1 MKKSVLL
8 SCTFFVMLAAAAQK
22 PVRGAKP
29 PVMKNLLDSFS
40 YAAGYNVATNMKQ
53 QDIDKMNIAVYKQ
66 AIEDVFNNKPSLL
79 TQEQISMSLQFQL
92 AEFRK
97 GKLKKEKDK
106 GAAYMAENK
115 NKKGVIS
122 LPNGLQY
129 EVLKAA
135 SPNAPS
141 PKIEDTA
148 IVHYI
153 GTHVDG
159 KEFDNSVAKGT
170 PYKTALNRVIKG
182 WTEILQLMKIG
193 DKWKVVIPSDLAYGD
208 EGRGGQFAGSTLV
221 FEMEL
226 MGVVPFAP
234 KQ

>member
-1 MKKSVLL
+1 MKKVFIGSM
-8 SCTFFVMLAAAAQK
+8 FVIISAAGVAQK
-22 PVRGAKP
+22 TIKKAP
-29 PVMKNLLDSFS
+29 PLMKNLLDSFS
-40 YAAGYNVATNMKQ
+40 YAAGYNVASNMMN
-53 QDIDKMNIAVYKQ
+53 QDIDKMNIAVFKK
-66 AIEDVFNNKPSLL
+66 AMEDVFAKKQSLL
-79 TQEQISMSLQFQL
+79 TQDQVNMSLQAQL
-92 AEFRK
+92 AAFKAE
-97 GKLKKEKDK
+97 KLKKEKEK

-115 NKKGVIS
+115 KKKGVIT

-135 SPNAPS
+135 EPSAPS
-141 PKIEDTA
+141 PKIEDSA

-159 KEFDNSVAKGT
+159 KEFDNSVARGKPAQFSLKG
-170 PYKTALNRVIKG
+170 VVKG
-182 WTEILQLMKIG
+182 WTEILQLMKVG

-226 MGVVPFAP
+226 LGIAP

>member
-1 MKKSVLL
+1 MKHLKIVICILFL
-8 SCTFFVMLAAAAQK
+8 SGTAVAQK
-22 PVRGAKP
+22 TTKPTKP

-40 YAAGYNVATNMKQ
+40 YAAGYNVATNMMQ
-53 QDIDKMNIAVYKQ
+53 QDIDKMNMDLFKRAVQ
-66 AIEDVFNNKPSLL
+66 DVFAKKQPLL
-79 TQEQISMSLQFQL
+79 TQDQISMSLQFQL

-115 NKKGVIS
+115 KKKGVIT

-135 SPNAPS
+135 EPNAPGV
-141 PKIEDTA
+141 KLEDTA
-148 IVHYI
+148 FVHYI

-159 KEFDNSVAKGT
+159 KEFDNSVSRGT
-170 PYKTALNRVIKG
+170 PYKTALNRVVKG
-182 WTEILQLMKIG
+182 WTEILQLMKVG
-193 DKWKVVIPSDLAYGD
+193 DKWRVVIPSDLAYGD
-208 EGRGGQFAGSTLV
+208 EGRNGQFAGSTLV

-226 MGVVPFAP
+226 MGVTP

>member
-1 MKKSVLL
+1 MKKVLL
-8 SCTFFVMLAAAAQK
+8 GFSFLGIVVTGVAQK
-22 PVRGAKP
+22 TPKAKP

-53 QDIDKMNIAVYKQ
+53 QDIDKMNMAVYKQ
-66 AIEDVFNNKPSLL
+66 AMEDVFNNKPSLL

-135 SPNAPS
+135 NPNAPS
-141 PKIEDTA
+141 PKLEDTVL
-148 IVHYI
+148 VHYI

-159 KEFDNSVAKGT
+159 KEFDNSVSKGT

-193 DKWKVVIPSDLAYGD
+193 DKWRVVIPSDLAYGD

>member
-1 MKKSVLL
+1 MKKIILL
-8 SCTFFVMLAAAAQK
+8 ACSCFLMLAAIAQK
-22 PVRGAKP
+22 PVKTTKP

-40 YAAGYNVATNMKQ
+40 YAAGYNVATNMMQ
-53 QDIDKMNIAVYKQ
+53 QDISNLNMDLFKKAM
-66 AIEDVFNNKPSLL
+66 EDVLASKKSLL
-79 TQEQISMSLQFQL
+79 TQEQMSMSLQFQL
-92 AEFRK
+92 AEFKK

-115 NKKGVIS
+115 KKKGVIT

-135 SPNAPS
+135 DANAPS
-141 PKIEDTA
+141 PKIEDSA

-159 KEFDNSVAKGT
+159 KEFDNSVSRGT
-170 PYKTALNRVIKG
+170 PYKTKLTSVIKG
-182 WTEILQLMKIG
+182 WTEILQMMKVG
-193 DKWKVVIPSDLAYGD
+193 DKWRVVIPSDLAYGD
-208 EGRGGQFAGSTLV
+208 EGRSGQFAGSTLV

-226 MGVVPFAP
+226 MGVVP

>member
-1 MKKSVLL
+1 MKHLKIVICILFLCCSAV
-8 SCTFFVMLAAAAQK
+8 AQK
-22 PVRGAKP
+22 TTKSAKP

-40 YAAGYNVATNMKQ
+40 YAAGYNVATNMVQ
-53 QDIDKMNIAVYKQ
+53 QDIDNMNMELFKKAMQ
-66 AIEDVFNNKPSLL
+66 DVFAKKQSAL

-115 NKKGVIS
+115 KKKGVIT

-135 SPNAPS
+135 APNAPGV
-141 PKIEDTA
+141 KLEDTA

-182 WTEILQLMKIG
+182 WTEILQLMKVG

-226 MGVVPFAP
+226 MGVVP

>member
-1 MKKSVLL
+1 LFL
-8 SCTFFVMLAAAAQK
+8 SGTAVAQK
-22 PVRGAKP
+22 TAKPAKP
-29 PVMKNLLDSFS
+29 PLMKNLLDSFS
-40 YAAGYNVATNMKQ
+40 YAAGYNVATNMLQ
-53 QDIDKMNIAVYKQ
+53 QDIDKMNMDLFKKAVQ
-66 AIEDVFNNKPSLL
+66 DVFAKKQPLL
-79 TQEQISMSLQFQL
+79 TQEQVSMSLQFQL

-115 NKKGVIS
+115 KKKGVIT
-122 LPNGLQY
+122 LTNGLQY

-135 SPNAPS
+135 APNAPGV
-141 PKIEDTA
+141 KLEDTA
-148 IVHYI
+148 FVHYI

-159 KEFDNSVAKGT
+159 KEFDNSVARGT
-170 PYKTALNRVIKG
+170 PYKTALNRVVKG
-182 WTEILQLMKIG
+182 WTEILQLMKVG
-193 DKWKVVIPSDLAYGD
+193 DKWRVVIPSDLAYGD

-226 MGVVPFAP
+226 MGVEKFAP